1 MEQEGIAP
9 ERGAGAGQPDARD
22 LEVLY
27 RATDRLYYEMA
38 RDCGLSDTAYW
49 VLYEVVY
56 AGGEASQRELVQVL
70 CQSRQTVNSAL
81 KTLEAKGLVE
91 LGFEEGSRKCK
102 TVRLTEDG
110 EAFCRRMVCPAM
122 EAEARAFRSL
132 SAQDQRELV
141 RLVGA
146 YADAVARE
154 HEALH
159 AARMQE
165 KEDEEGE
172 R

>member
-1 MEQEGIAP
+1 MDRETVPVQEHG
-9 ERGAGAGQPDARD
+9 PDMDIGHPTARD
-22 LEVLY
+22 LEALY
-27 RATDRLYYEMA
+27 RVTDRLYYEMA

-56 AGGEASQRELVQVL
+56 AGGEASQRDLVQVL

-81 KTLEAKGLVE
+81 KALEAKSLIE
-91 LGFEEGSRKCK
+91 MGFEEGSRKCK
-102 TVRLTEDG
+102 IVRLTPAG
-110 EAFCRRMVCPAM
+110 QVFCDAKIVPAM

-132 SAQDQRELV
+132 SARDQRELV

-146 YADAVARE
+146 YADAVSHE

-165 KEDEEGE
+165 KEN
-172 R
+172 